1 MRDEFA
7 KLLKEALEAKVQGTV
22 SIRIDDLGRLKIY
35 IKCNGVEWYGNFT
48 YINVDSY
55 MQSGKCINEI
65 VKTVLWKYR
74 GYLTYQL
81 ITVRFFK
88 QEPKEDSAK
97 AYVMAD

>member
-7 KLLKEALEAKVQGTV
+7 RLLKEALEEKVQGVV

-35 IKCNGVEWYGNFT
+35 IKHRGIDWYGNFT
-48 YINVDSY
+48 YINVDSF
-55 MQSGKCINEI
+55 MQSGRRVDEI

-74 GYLTYQL
+74 GYLTYNMV
-81 ITVRFFK
+81 TTRFFK